1 MMSDCYKFFHS
12 SVLSHNMDGYSQR
25 FPLIIGA
32 NNGQVHNASL
42 GQTSEPDAPHSLEK
56 KGLLGPV
63 LSWKIYLKICV
74 G

>member
-1 MMSDCYKFFHS
+1 
-12 SVLSHNMDGYSQR
+12 MDGYSQR

-56 KGLLGPV
+56 RFAGVGFIMKN
-63 LSWKIYLKICV
+63 IC
-74 G
+74 